1 VPFFVV
7 LVTDWYKLFC
17 FRKCKMMDFL
27 SGFEREEHQKKKKR
41 QTLTRR
47 DQNPMQTVPPSG
59 AAEPAPSVTETND
72 ANVKENTGRVKK
84 YGMSE
89 SFGAVQAKKYRA
101 RTHNH
106 KRRLTEV
113 LKAHGLHTSSL
124 IGKRQGQS
132 IIHYTV
138 LLQNTIRVVK
148 KVLSNDESAAR
159 HSGQSPSS
167 QSPAAVSW
175 DSMHRAALMA
185 SGAIATLFVRV
196 PDLVVTESNTGMR
209 EFCPCGECPGYVGKS
224 LLDFIHDVDTFAV
237 QNAMQ
242 EIQQGGPTQFRAR
255 LLRTTL
261 ADDGMTLQSE
271 YTWQTVK
278 VTHESRDK
286 RKVFLMFELA
296 DNHRQQSKGT
306 FIPQSSG
313 TDGMSSTFN
322 CVPALNKPIG
332 AMPEQLSSISRQPT
346 AQDLIKHACD
356 QRLLFK
362 FPGATLPLTP
372 QVPSHLSILTKV
384 KECAL
389 GGAPSILGQ
398 FDAAAAPAA
407 RWQQAM
413 SPQQQQPGLTNNV
426 NDSNILQMLITQN
439 VLKDLQASQGQVSAA
454 DVRQQL
460 LKHQQ
465 QQLINDINLMEAQQ
479 QAARQAAQQQQV
491 QARFQLQAA
500 LAMKPQPF
508 TTWPVN
514 AETSWPRG
522 AWLN

>member
-1 VPFFVV
+1 
-7 LVTDWYKLFC
+7 
-17 FRKCKMMDFL
+17 
-27 SGFEREEHQKKKKR
+27 
-41 QTLTRR
+41 
-47 DQNPMQTVPPSG
+47 MQTVSSSP
-59 AAEPAPSVTETND
+59 AEEPAPSVNEAND

-113 LKAHGLHTSSL
+113 LKAHGLHTSSV

-138 LLQNTIRVVK
+138 LLQNTIRAVK

-159 HSGQSPSS
+159 HSGQSS
-167 QSPAAVSW
+167 QSPAAVPW

-185 SGAIATLFVRV
+185 SGAIATLSVRV

-209 EFCPCGECPGYVGKS
+209 EFCPCGEYPGYVGKS
-224 LLDFIHDVDTFAV
+224 LIDFIHDLDTHAV

-242 EIQQGGPTQFRAR
+242 EIQHGGPTQFRAR
-255 LLRTTL
+255 LLRTTF
-261 ADDGMTLQSE
+261 ADDGMTVQSE

-286 RKVFLMFELA
+286 RKVFVMFELA
-296 DNHRQQSKGT
+296 DNHRQQVKGT
-306 FIPQSSG
+306 GISQLPG

-322 CVPALNKPIG
+322 CVPAFTRPIG
-332 AMPEQLSSISRQPT
+332 AMHEQLSFISRQPT
-346 AQDLIKHACD
+346 TQDLIKHACD
-356 QRLLFK
+356 QRLLFNV
-362 FPGATLPLTP
+362 PGATLPLTP

-389 GGAPSILGQ
+389 GGAPLIPGQ
-398 FDAAAAPAA
+398 LDAAAAPAA
-407 RWQQAM
+407 RLQQAV
-413 SPQQQQPGLTNNV
+413 SPQQQQPGLTNNI
-426 NDSNILQMLITQN
+426 NDSNILQMLIAQN
-439 VLKDLQASQGQVSAA
+439 ALKDLQASQGQVSAA

-491 QARFQLQAA
+491 QARLQLQAA
-500 LAMKPQPF
+500 LAMKPQAF

-514 AETSWPRG
+514 AEALWPRG
-522 AWLN
+522 APL